1 VSTGEYLKRVLL
13 TVGVIGLF
21 VTLLFF
27 MWTVADVLLL
37 VFLGILVAIALRTL
51 AEAIARRTRLSPRW
65 ALFLVLLAIFV
76 LLGVGGWL
84 FIPELL
90 RQTEQLFEQ
99 VNAAINQVEAF
110 INQDWGEGLPGRIFE
125 GEQSLPSPNIFTGLP
140 GTFADT
146 LGILANVLF
155 VIFIGIFVAFDPGLY
170 RRGIVSLVPLSG
182 RPRAHEVVD
191 SIVEGLQRWLLGR
204 LISMVAIGVV
214 VGVGLTLMGVPL
226 APALGILTGLLEFIP
241 VVGPVLSAVP
251 AILIAF
257 TQDMMRALYVAIF
270 FLIAQQ
276 LEGNVLTP
284 IVQQK
289 TVSLPPALT
298 LAAVLVMG
306 FLFGPLGVLVATPLA
321 AVLFILVRL
330 LYIEDALGVKSK
342 G

>member
-1 VSTGEYLKRVLL
+1 MSTGEYLKRVLL

-27 MWTVADVLLL
+27 IWTVADVLLL
-37 VFLGILVAIALRTL
+37 IFLGILVAIALRTL

-65 ALFLVLLAIFV
+65 ALFLVLLGISA
-76 LLGVGGWL
+76 LLVVGGWL

-99 VNAAINQVEAF
+99 VNTAINQVEAF

-125 GEQSLPSPNIFTGLP
+125 GEQSLPSPNLFTGLT

-155 VIFIGIFVAFDPGLY
+155 VLFIGIFVAFDPGLY
-170 RRGIVSLVPLSG
+170 RRGIVSLVPLNG
-182 RPRAHEVVD
+182 KQRAHEVVD
-191 SIVEGLQRWLLGR
+191 SVVEGLQRWLLGR

-214 VGVGLTLMGVPL
+214 VGVGLALLGVPL
-226 APALGILTGLLEFIP
+226 APALGVLTGLLEFIP

-257 TQDMMRALYVAIF
+257 TQDMMRALYVAVF

-321 AVLFILVRL
+321 AVLFILVKL
-330 LYIEDALGVKSK
+330 LYIEDTLGVKTK